1 MDDFSGQIINQW
13 KYEHFAS
20 FLISFFIHYTF
31 FSEKMEKST
40 YSFKYIIQIAL
51 KTDCIRKESDKEAF
65 FRLLKSVTVWYTG
78 LMNVTDDCC

>member
-20 FLISFFIHYTF
+20 FLMSFFIHYTF

-40 YSFKYIIQIAL
+40 PTFKNIIQIAL
-51 KTDCIRKESDKEAF
+51 KKQ
-65 FRLLKSVTVWYTG
+65 TV
-78 LMNVTDDCC
+78 LEKKVIKKPFSAC